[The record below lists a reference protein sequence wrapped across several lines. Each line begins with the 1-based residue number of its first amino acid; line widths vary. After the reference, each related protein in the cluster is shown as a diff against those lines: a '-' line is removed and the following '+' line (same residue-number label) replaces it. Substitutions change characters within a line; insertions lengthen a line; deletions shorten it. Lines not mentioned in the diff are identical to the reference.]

1 MLRFSLYAMTQPMQ
15 FTIFTAEI
23 LANRFESSALVAGN
37 LYERLA
43 NAAVDRRHL
52 ITEPGDHPAELA
64 ELIRSDS
71 TTGGSGTR
79 LFDQ

>member
-37 LYERLA
+37 LYERLP
-43 NAAVDRRHL
+43 NAAVD
-52 ITEPGDHPAELA
+52 
-64 ELIRSDS
+64 
-71 TTGGSGTR
+71 SGI
-79 LFDQ
+79 